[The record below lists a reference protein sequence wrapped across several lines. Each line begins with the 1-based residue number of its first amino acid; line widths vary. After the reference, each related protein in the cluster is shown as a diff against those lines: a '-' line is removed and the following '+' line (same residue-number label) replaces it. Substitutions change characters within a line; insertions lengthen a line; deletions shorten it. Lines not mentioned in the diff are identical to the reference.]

1 MKKLFMMAMMA
12 AAATTA
18 FAQDD
23 LVKEAKTLCGKG
35 QFDEAAKVLT
45 PALTSSATTD
55 KAKAWNQMVDI
66 QYGKFSAIQAKEME
80 NKVKQQ
86 EVPYDTL
93 GMHKAA
99 AEAFEAAMTCDEF
112 DRQPNEKG
120 KVKIRFR
127 QANQQRMQNVRLS
140 LINAGQYMYK
150 IKDMPN
156 AFKYWAM
163 FVDSGKDPFFE
174 GFNLSQQEQYR
185 SEIAYYAALA
195 AYFQK
200 DYVNA
205 EKYADIAAQ
214 DPEKAADANEILLF
228 SAKENMKTPADS
240 AAYLKRIKDLHIA
253 QPTEDRYFNLL
264 MDYYTHKGDMK
275 ALSAWADEE
284 IALNAQNKMAWALKG
299 EVQMNNSEYDAAVES
314 YQKAIEI
321 DPEFVQCV
329 FNAGVCL
336 NSKAIA
342 MNDQLADKKTGG
354 LTAENAEKVKAVLA
368 EAQKFLERAQELDGD
383 QMKVKWA
390 YPLYRIYYSLQ
401 MKDKMAALEAIDPS
415 LKQ

>member
-1 MKKLFMMAMMA
+1 MMMALMA
-12 AAATTA
+12 VAATTA

-45 PALTSSATTD
+45 PALTSSATVD

-66 QYGKFSAIQAKEME
+66 QYGKFSALQTLEME
-80 NKVKQQ
+80 NKVKQIQ
-86 EVPYDTL
+86 APFDTL
-93 GMHKAA
+93 GMHKAC
-99 AEAFEAAMTCDEF
+99 AEAFEAALKCDEF

-127 QANQQRMQNVRLS
+127 QANQQRMQNVRLA

-150 IKDMPN
+150 VKDLPS
-156 AFKYWAM
+156 AFKYWAL

-174 GFNLSQQEQYR
+174 GFNLAQQEQYR

-228 SAKENMKTPADS
+228 AAKENMKTPADS
-240 AAYLKRIKDLHIA
+240 AAYLKRIKDLHQA
-253 QPTEDRYFNLL
+253 KPEEERYFNLL
-264 MDYYTHKGDMK
+264 MDYYTHKNDMK
-275 ALSAWADEE
+275 ALGAWAEEE
-284 IALNAQNKMAWALKG
+284 ISMNPQNKMAWALKG
-299 EVQMNNSEYDAAVES
+299 EVLMNNSDWDGAVEAYKKS
-314 YQKAIEI
+314 IEI

-354 LTAENAEKVKAVLA
+354 LTKENAEKVKVVLR
-368 EAQKFLERAQELDGD
+368 EAQGFLERAKELDGD
-383 QMKVKWA
+383 QLKVKWA

-401 MKDKMAALEAIDPS
+401 LKDKMAELEAIDPT

>member
-1 MKKLFMMAMMA
+1 MMAMMA

-23 LVKEAKTLCGKG
+23 LVKEAKSLCGKG
-35 QFDEAAKVLT
+35 EFDEAAKVLA
-45 PALTSSATTD
+45 PALTSDATTD

-66 QYGKFSAIQAKEME
+66 QFGKFSAIQTTEME
-80 NKVKQQ
+80 NKVKQ
-86 EVPYDTL
+86 VDAPYDTL
-93 GMHKAA
+93 GMHKAC
-99 AEAFEAAMTCDEF
+99 AEAFEAAIKCDEF

-127 QANQQRMQNVRLS
+127 KDNQMRMQNVRLS

-150 IKDMPN
+150 QKDLAS

-163 FVDSGKDPFFE
+163 FVDAGKEPLFE
-174 GFNLSQQEQYR
+174 GVDLSAQEQYR

-200 DYVNA
+200 DYPNA

-214 DPEKAADANEILLF
+214 DPEKANDANEILLF
-228 SAKENMKTPADS
+228 AAKENMKTAADS
-240 AAYLKRIKDLHIA
+240 AAYVKRVKELHQA
-253 QPTEDRYFNLL
+253 KPEEDRYFNLL
-264 MDYYTHKGDMK
+264 MDFYTHKGDMN
-275 ALSAWADEE
+275 ALKAWAEEE
-284 IALNAQNKMAWALKG
+284 IAANAQNKMAWALKG
-299 EVQMNNSEYDAAVES
+299 EVQMNNSEWDAAVES
-314 YQKAIEI
+314 YKKAIEI

-336 NSKAIA
+336 NSKAIS

-354 LTAENAEKVKAVLA
+354 LTKENADKVKAVLA
-368 EAQKFLERAQELDGD
+368 DAQTFLERARELDGD
-383 QMKVKWA
+383 QDKVKWA

-401 MKDKMAALEAIDPS
+401 LKDKMAELEAIDPS

>member
-1 MKKLFMMAMMA
+1 MKKIMIMALMA

-23 LVKEAKTLCGKG
+23 LVKEAKNLCGKG
-35 QFDEAAKVLT
+35 EFDKAAEVLT
-45 PALTSSATTD
+45 PALTSAATTD

-66 QYGKFSAIQAKEME
+66 QYGKFTGIQTTDME
-80 NKVKQQ
+80 NKVKQIQ
-86 EVPYDTL
+86 APYDTL
-93 GMHKAA
+93 GMHKACAESFLA
-99 AEAFEAAMTCDEF
+99 ALKCDEF

-150 IKDMPN
+150 VKDLAN
-156 AFKYWAM
+156 AFKYWALY
-163 FVDSGKDPFFE
+163 VDSSSDPFFE
-174 GFNLSQQEQYR
+174 GIDMTKDQYR

-200 DYVNA
+200 DYPNA

-214 DPEKAADANEILLF
+214 DPEKANDANEILLF
-228 SAKENMKTPADS
+228 AAKENMKTPADS
-240 AAYLKRIKDLHIA
+240 AAYLKRIKDLHQA
-253 QPTEDRYFNLL
+253 KPEEERYFNLL
-264 MDYYTHKGDMK
+264 MDYYTHKNDMN
-275 ALSAWADEE
+275 ALKAWAEEE
-284 IALNAQNKMAWALKG
+284 IAMNSENKMAWALKG
-299 EVQMNNSEYDAAVES
+299 EVQMNNSEWDAAVES
-314 YQKAIEI
+314 YKKAIEV

-342 MNDQLADKKTGG
+342 LNDQLADKKTGG
-354 LTAENAEKVKAVLA
+354 LTKDNAEKVKSVLRD
-368 EAQKFLERAQELDGD
+368 AQGFLERARELDGD
-383 QMKVKWA
+383 QLKVKWA

-401 MKDKMAALEAIDPS
+401 MKDKMAELEAIDPS
-415 LKQ
+415 LAQ

>member
-1 MKKLFMMAMMA
+1 MKKIMIMALMA

-23 LVKEAKTLCGKG
+23 LVKEAKNLCGKG
-35 QFDEAAKVLT
+35 EFDKAAEVLT
-45 PALTSSATTD
+45 PALTSAATTD

-66 QYGKFSAIQAKEME
+66 QYGKFTGIQTTDME
-80 NKVKQQ
+80 NKVKQIQ
-86 EVPYDTL
+86 APYDTL
-93 GMHKAA
+93 GMHKACAESFIA
-99 AEAFEAAMTCDEF
+99 ALKCDEF

-150 IKDMPN
+150 VKDLAN
-156 AFKYWAM
+156 AFKYWALY
-163 FVDSGKDPFFE
+163 VDSSSDPFFE
-174 GFNLSQQEQYR
+174 GIDMTKDQYR

-200 DYVNA
+200 DYPNA

-214 DPEKAADANEILLF
+214 DPEKANDANEILLF
-228 SAKENMKTPADS
+228 AAKENMKTPADS
-240 AAYLKRIKDLHIA
+240 AAYLKRIKDLHQA
-253 QPTEDRYFNLL
+253 KPEEERYFNLL
-264 MDYYTHKGDMK
+264 MDYYTHKNDMN
-275 ALSAWADEE
+275 ALKAWAEEE
-284 IALNAQNKMAWALKG
+284 IAMNSENKMAWALKG
-299 EVQMNNSEYDAAVES
+299 EVQMNNSEWDAAVES
-314 YQKAIEI
+314 YKKAIEV

-342 MNDQLADKKTGG
+342 LNDQLADKKTGG
-354 LTAENAEKVKAVLA
+354 LTKDNAEKVKSVLRD
-368 EAQKFLERAQELDGD
+368 AQGFLERARELDGD
-383 QMKVKWA
+383 QLKVKWA

-401 MKDKMAALEAIDPS
+401 MKDKMAELEAIDPS
-415 LKQ
+415 LAQ

>member
-1 MKKLFMMAMMA
+1 MKKIMIMALMA

-23 LVKEAKTLCGKG
+23 LVKEAKNLCGKG
-35 QFDEAAKVLT
+35 EFDKAAEVLT
-45 PALTSSATTD
+45 PALTSAATTD

-66 QYGKFSAIQAKEME
+66 QYGKFTGIQTTDME
-80 NKVKQQ
+80 NKVKQIQ
-86 EVPYDTL
+86 APYDTL
-93 GMHKAA
+93 GMHKACAESFLA
-99 AEAFEAAMTCDEF
+99 ALKCDEF

-150 IKDMPN
+150 VKDLAN
-156 AFKYWAM
+156 AFKYWSLY
-163 FVDSGKDPFFE
+163 VDSSKDPFFE
-174 GFNLSQQEQYR
+174 GIDMTKDQYR

-200 DYVNA
+200 DYPNA

-214 DPEKAADANEILLF
+214 DPEKANDANEILLF
-228 SAKENMKTPADS
+228 AAKENMKTPADS
-240 AAYLKRIKDLHIA
+240 AAYLKRIKDLHQA
-253 QPTEDRYFNLL
+253 KPEEERYFNLL
-264 MDYYTHKGDMK
+264 MDYYTHKNDMN
-275 ALSAWADEE
+275 ALKAWAEEE
-284 IALNAQNKMAWALKG
+284 IAMNSQNKMAWALKG
-299 EVQMNNSEYDAAVES
+299 EVQMNNNEWDAAVES
-314 YQKAIEI
+314 YKKAIEV

-342 MNDQLADKKTGG
+342 LNDQLADKKTGG
-354 LTAENAEKVKAVLA
+354 LTKDNAEKVKSVLRD
-368 EAQKFLERAQELDGD
+368 AQGFLERARELDGD
-383 QMKVKWA
+383 QLKVKWA

-401 MKDKMAALEAIDPS
+401 MKDKMAELEAIDPS
-415 LKQ
+415 LAQ